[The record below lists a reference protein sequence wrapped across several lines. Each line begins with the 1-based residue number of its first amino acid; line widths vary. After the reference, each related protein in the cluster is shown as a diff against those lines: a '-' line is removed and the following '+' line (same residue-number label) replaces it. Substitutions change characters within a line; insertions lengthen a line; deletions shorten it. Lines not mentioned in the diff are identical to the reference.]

1 MGGAS
6 LTRSSSH
13 PGVAGAAC
21 FPAFAGGASCFVL
34 PAEDLRTQDVV
45 EGIILDDILI
55 RLSKLTV
62 NDKGA

>member
-1 MGGAS
+1 MGSAS
-6 LTRSSSH
+6 LARSSSR

-34 PAEDLRTQDVV
+34 PAEDLRTRDVV
-45 EGIILDDILI
+45 EGVIFDDISI
-55 RLSKLTV
+55 RSSKLMV